1 MQNQKLTFYIPRT
14 EEEENEGIIT
24 VTKITV
30 RDTNIWALLPPVVL
44 TRKRM
49 LIGDKIWISLCQT
62 KVTEIPFLQHGH
74 LFPLSSSLFNILLSI
89 LRQKGRLLKQRVF
102 HKHFQLDHIQ
112 SYKSSIKYIRSCH
125 KLCWQ
130 NSSMLTCFL
139 GVEEKSQS
147 KFKK

>member
-62 KVTEIPFLQHGH
+62 KVTEIPFL
-74 LFPLSSSLFNILLSI
+74 
-89 LRQKGRLLKQRVF
+89 
-102 HKHFQLDHIQ
+102 
-112 SYKSSIKYIRSCH
+112 
-125 KLCWQ
+125 
-130 NSSMLTCFL
+130 
-139 GVEEKSQS
+139 
-147 KFKK
+147 